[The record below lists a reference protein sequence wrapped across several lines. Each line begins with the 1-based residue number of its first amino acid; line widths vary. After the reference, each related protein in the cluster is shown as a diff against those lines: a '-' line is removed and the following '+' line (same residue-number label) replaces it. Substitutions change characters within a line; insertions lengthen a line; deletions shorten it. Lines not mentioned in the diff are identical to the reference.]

1 MKTQLFISS
10 LFLLPIFSPLSVFA
24 TGASYVYAE
33 MNPVSVNDNG
43 EILCRTRFIQNGMG
57 ARWYDKIEYGLCIIS
72 NGKIIEYK
80 TKVLDNRII
89 DDSSDRSDKG
99 ITGEEYMKLMAHW
112 DWIYKTGLDFNNL
125 SKQQKQICEQYG
137 FKENNTEKFRIDKKM
152 RFADFEEERNINLKQ
167 NKQLA
172 LKGAKSI
179 SYSNQCVHILYDFGN
194 IIIFNN
200 AYSENPTTDAG
211 ACFSYVNPIL
221 GGIEY
226 EYYRI
231 TGALFLNQ

>member
-1 MKTQLFISS
+1 MKTQLFTS
-10 LFLLPIFSPLSVFA
+10 LLLSIFSPLSVFA
-24 TGASYVYAE
+24 TGPSYVYAE

-43 EILCRTRFIQNGMG
+43 EILCRTRFVKNDMG

-80 TKVLDNRII
+80 TKVLNNLIK
-89 DDSSDRSDKG
+89 DDISDEG

-137 FKENNTEKFRIDKKM
+137 FKENNTEKFRINKKM
-152 RFADFEEERNINLKQ
+152 RFADFEKERNINLKH
-167 NKQLA
+167 NRQLA

-179 SYSNQCVHILYDFGN
+179 SYSNRRVHILYDFGN
-194 IIIFNN
+194 IIIFTN
-200 AYSENPTTDAG
+200 AYSENPETDAG
-211 ACFSYVNPIL
+211 ASFSYVNPLL
-221 GGIEY
+221 GGMEY